1 MMMNTHSPIK
11 VLMLLDNVA
20 VSDRRVM
27 REAEAIAAEGYDIT
41 LVCVKGKDL
50 AEKEEVNGVK
60 ILRWMEAEPL
70 FDIKNKTYVKTLA
83 QQLAKDFQPHILH
96 THDRVMLY
104 LAAAFLQLQPKVK
117 FIHDIHEMH
126 FSFPVIST
134 SSSWSIRIKSWMV
147 HQIRVAREKQNMKL
161 VDRFITV
168 NDSLEENLR
177 LHFHLPRQGVVLRN
191 IPELI
196 PTPTKTDVV
205 REFFN
210 IPSSTKILVFIGANV
225 YKNVLNVEQVI
236 DEIKNQEGLAFVFIC
251 ANNSN
256 RQLIEA
262 YAKEVGAKNVY
273 FHDLLPVSKIQTY
286 LASCD
291 VGLVPT
297 WNKTNLSYWFAL
309 DNKLFEYM
317 SSEIP
322 ILATAQPEYEKIVSN
337 HQIGVCIN
345 PDEPNAYINGLR
357 FILENYDSFKPN
369 LVKAKAILNWEQEK
383 LKLIQLYK
391 EVSTEIANN

>member
-1 MMMNTHSPIK
+1 
-11 VLMLLDNVA
+11 
-20 VSDRRVM
+20 
-27 REAEAIAAEGYDIT
+27 
-41 LVCVKGKDL
+41 
-50 AEKEEVNGVK
+50 
-60 ILRWMEAEPL
+60 
-70 FDIKNKTYVKTLA
+70 
-83 QQLAKDFQPHILH
+83 
-96 THDRVMLY
+96 
-104 LAAAFLQLQPKVK
+104 
-117 FIHDIHEMH
+117 
-126 FSFPVIST
+126 
-134 SSSWSIRIKSWMV
+134 
-147 HQIRVAREKQNMKL
+147 
-161 VDRFITV
+161 
-168 NDSLEENLR
+168 
-177 LHFHLPRQGVVLRN
+177 
-191 IPELI
+191 
-196 PTPTKTDVV
+196 
-205 REFFN
+205 
-210 IPSSTKILVFIGANV
+210 LVFIGANV

-369 LVKAKAILNWEQEK
+369 LAKAKAILNWEQEK